1 MLYSKELEVRYCV
14 DVLVLGGG
22 PAGVAAAVT
31 SAKCGAT
38 TLIIEKTGTFGG
50 MSTIGMVPEIM
61 NFDDG
66 ENFLAGG
73 FGRTVHDALYPE
85 CKYEREWMMVNPE
98 KLKRVYDDEITNA
111 DVKFLFYTHAI
122 DAIVENKKVTHA
134 IVSSPSG
141 NFAISAKFFID
152 CTGSA
157 SFADMAGCET
167 YHGDDKGHTM
177 PATLCSL
184 WGNADFERA
193 DLGMQMVHLEKA
205 IKEGILSN
213 DDKLLPGM
221 KPTFPECQVA
231 GGNIGHAFEV
241 DDTDVESL
249 SSAMI
254 ESRRILFEYES
265 YYRKYVEGFEK
276 VKLLRSADFL
286 GIRESRRAV
295 CDFTLT
301 FEYFSGKRAFYDEI
315 GRYSYPIDIHPMKEG
330 NEALSEFHQNLNNTH
345 DKGESYS
352 IPYRSLVLRD
362 SDNLL
367 TAGRTVGAD
376 RAMTASVRVIP
387 GAYITGQAAGAAAA
401 IAIKDACSSHDVD
414 HKMLQRILKD
424 LGAYLRVDDPEY
436 EIIK

>member
-1 MLYSKELEVRYCV
+1 MIYSKEINVRYDV

-22 PAGVAAAVT
+22 PAGIAAAVT
-31 SAKCGAT
+31 SAKCGAN
-38 TLIIEKTGTFGG
+38 TLIVEKTGSFGG

-66 ENFLAGG
+66 ENFLSGG
-73 FGRTVHDALYPE
+73 FGRTVHDMLYSK

-98 KLKRVYDDEITNA
+98 KLKRVYDDEIINA
-111 DVKFLFYTHAI
+111 GVKFLFYTHAI
-122 DAIVENKKVTHA
+122 DAIVKENRVTHA
-134 IVSSPSG
+134 ILSSPSG
-141 NFAISAKFFID
+141 NFAISAKIFID

-157 SFADMAGCET
+157 TFADMAGCET
-167 YHGDDKGHTM
+167 RHGDENGYTM

-184 WGNADFERA
+184 WGNADFDRA
-193 DLGMQMVHLEKA
+193 DLGMQMVHLEEA
-205 IKEGILSN
+205 IKEGLLSN

-249 SSAMI
+249 SSAMVK
-254 ESRRILFEYES
+254 SRRILFEYEK
-265 YYRKYVEGFEK
+265 YYRKYVEGFES

-286 GIRESRRAV
+286 GIRESRRCI

-301 FEYFSGKRAFYDEI
+301 FEHFTGKKAFYDEI

-330 NEALSEFHQNLNNTH
+330 NEALSEFNRNLSFSH
-345 DKGESYS
+345 GRGESYS

-401 IAIKDACSSHDVD
+401 IAIKDGVSSHEVD
-414 HKMLQRILKD
+414 YKKLQKALKN